1 MRGIALV
8 LTGAA
13 VVVIYLLWQ
22 DRPRPAADQVCS
34 IDPYKTINAMLT
46 ARNEGDA
53 TVPHGFTVEQKPI
66 HWRAVDQI
74 RVYRLPSRNAK
85 SVGLKAG
92 FNGIASCRAKDE
104 DGHWW
109 IVNTPDRSGF
119 LSYEAEEDV
128 LVTAAP

>member
-8 LTGAA
+8 LIVAA
-13 VVVIYLLWQ
+13 AAVIYLLWQ
-22 DRPRPAADQVCS
+22 DRPRSVGGDICAV
-34 IDPYKTINAMLT
+34 DPYKTIKAMLA
-46 ARNEGDA
+46 ARNEGEA
-53 TVPHGFTVEQKPI
+53 TVPHGFTVEEKPI
-66 HWRAVDQI
+66 QWRAVDQV

-85 SVGLKAG
+85 SIALKPG
-92 FNGIASCRAKDE
+92 FSGRGSCRVKDE

-109 IVNTPDRSGF
+109 IVNGRDRAGF